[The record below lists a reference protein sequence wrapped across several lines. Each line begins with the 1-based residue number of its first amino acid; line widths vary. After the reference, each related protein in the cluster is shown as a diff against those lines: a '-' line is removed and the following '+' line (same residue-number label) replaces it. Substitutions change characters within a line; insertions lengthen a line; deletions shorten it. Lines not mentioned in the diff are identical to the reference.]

1 MFEVDYYQR
10 DEEGDIDYDSCE
22 TLIVYNVNKDM
33 FLVYVD
39 NYWKWIYIND
49 TEPYIKVVGV

>member
-1 MFEVDYYQR
+1 MFKVDYYQR
-10 DEEGDIDYDSCE
+10 DEEGNIDYHSCE

-39 NYWKWIYIND
+39 NYWKWIAMGA
-49 TEPYIKVVGV
+49 TEPYIKVVGM